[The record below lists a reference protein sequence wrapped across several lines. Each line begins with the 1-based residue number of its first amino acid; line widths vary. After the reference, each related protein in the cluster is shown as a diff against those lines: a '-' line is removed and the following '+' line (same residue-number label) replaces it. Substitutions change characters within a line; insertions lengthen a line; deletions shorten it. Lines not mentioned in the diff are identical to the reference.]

1 MLRRLFVFTATL
13 LCVCVTFS
21 QSKFSEFLTP
31 SDTLNSKRKNA
42 VLISGTSLAG
52 LTLIGLDQ
60 LWYKDFPR
68 SSFNAVNDN
77 DEWLQVDKVGHL
89 YSAYQ
94 LTRVGA
100 EAYRWAGA
108 EKKQQ
113 LIFGSALSLGFLTT
127 VEIFDGYSAEWGF
140 SWGDFA
146 ANALGSGFYVGQ
158 ELLWNEQRI
167 SVKYSFHQTRFAAQ
181 NPEKLGDGLFE
192 EFLKDY
198 NGQTYWLSANLHSFF
213 KDSKL
218 PKWFNIALGYG
229 AEGMLTGRSDASDLF
244 MNQNRNRQFYLSL
257 DVDFTR
263 IKTNSRFLKTLFSI
277 VNVLKV
283 PSPTLEFNSESGAVF
298 HLFFY

>member
-1 MLRRLFVFTATL
+1 MHTRLFNIVLAL
-13 LCVCVTFS
+13 LISSVSFS
-21 QSKFSEFLTP
+21 QSGFNEFLKP
-31 SDTLNSKRKNA
+31 SDTLNTKRKNA

-52 LTLIGLDQ
+52 LTLVGLDR

-77 DEWLQVDKVGHL
+77 DEWLQVDKIGHL
-89 YSAYQ
+89 FSAYQ

-100 EAYRWAGA
+100 ESFEWAGA
-108 EKKQQ
+108 SKNSQ

-146 ANALGSGFYVGQ
+146 ANALGSGIYVGQ
-158 ELLWNEQRI
+158 ELLWDEQRVT
-167 SVKYSFHQTRFAAQ
+167 VKYSFHQTSLAPQ

-198 NGQTYWLSANLHSFF
+198 NGQTYWLSANIHSFF

-218 PKWFNIALGYG
+218 PKWLNIAVGYG
-229 AEGMLTGRSDASDLF
+229 AEGMLTGRSDASTF
-244 MNQNRNRQFYLSL
+244 FPNQDGTRQFYLSL
-257 DVDFTR
+257 DVDLSR
-263 IKTNSRFLKTLFSI
+263 IQTNSRFLRTIFSI
-277 VNVLKV
+277 INVLKI
-283 PSPTLEFNSESGAVF
+283 PSPTLEFSSKRGTVV
-298 HLFFY
+298 HLLYF

>member
-1 MLRRLFVFTATL
+1 MLKKLCFVAL
-13 LCVCVTFS
+13 AVLCSSASFS
-21 QSKFSEFLTP
+21 QSKFNEFLKP
-31 SDTLNSKRKNA
+31 SDSLNTKRKNA

-52 LTLIGLDQ
+52 LTLIGLDR

-100 EAYRWAGA
+100 ETFNWAGA
-108 EKKQQ
+108 NKKSQ

-140 SWGDFA
+140 SWGDFT
-146 ANALGSGFYVGQ
+146 ANVLGSGLYVGQ

-167 SVKYSFHQTRFAAQ
+167 TVKYSFHQTQYASQ
-181 NPEKLGDGLFE
+181 NPEKLGTGIFE

-218 PKWFNIALGYG
+218 PKWLNIAIGYG
-229 AEGMLTGRSDASDLF
+229 AEGMLTGRSESSSF
-244 MNQNRNRQFYLSL
+244 FTNQDRYRQFYLSL
-257 DVDFTR
+257 DVDLTR
-263 IKTNSRFLKTLFSI
+263 IQTNSRFLKTLFSV
-277 VNVLKV
+277 VNVLKI
-283 PSPTLEFNSESGAVF
+283 PSPTLEFKGNRGTVF
-298 HLFFY
+298 HLLYY